1 MLRNEYIQQKDK
13 GTKCMELFI
22 LMSCAEFLGLCL
34 DRKSIYKSLTKKK
47 RCSKQEIIE
56 AVVEEHVC
64 MWVCL
69 YGPQLPCEF
78 NVGAGVAT
86 YAARPQTSMFMFV
99 RV

>member
-56 AVVEEHVC
+56 AVAEEHVC
-64 MWVCL
+64 MWVCVCIYVCMYVCMYKKISL
-69 YGPQLPCEF
+69 YIYL
-78 NVGAGVAT
+78 
-86 YAARPQTSMFMFV
+86 YM
-99 RV
+99 